1 MTIYCSY
8 YIKGDPNQEQLDKI
22 LTSSR
27 LEAAKHF
34 ASKKQLPLKTF
45 LSIWAINKKKVF

>member
-1 MTIYCSY
+1 MTIYCYY
-8 YIKGDPNQEQLDKI
+8 YIKDDPNQEKLGKL

-34 ASKKQLPLKTF
+34 ATQKQLPLKTF
-45 LSIWAINKKKVF
+45 LSIWAINKKKVL